1 MTDKVAH
8 TAGLI
13 WHALNGKGSLR
24 LAALQRQT
32 KVPATLLHMGLG
44 WLAREDK
51 VELTLASRS
60 IQVRLK

>member
-1 MTDKVAH
+1 MNDKVAH

-13 WHALNGKGSLR
+13 WHALNGKGLVK
-24 LAALQRQT
+24 LAVLQRQT
-32 KVPATLLHMGLG
+32 KVPAALLHMGLG

-51 VELTLASRS
+51 LELNLTGRS